1 MTDKEMLLESIKDFK
16 KSIFDLAINIITIYV
31 RSLALSMII
40 WIILSLLITHGLN
53 KIGFVTL
60 IITSIITS
68 TLLSIPLIKILK
80 HGINT
85 LKITKKFI
93 PLLDI
98 YQRFEN
104 IPDNLRVHMNTELCK
119 IDSRTDSLK
128 NELNKFI
135 DKDDKE

>member
-1 MTDKEMLLESIKDFK
+1 MTDKEILLASIKDFK

-40 WIILSLLITHGLN
+40 WMILSFLITHSLN
-53 KIGFVTL
+53 KVGFVTL
-60 IITSIITS
+60 IITSVMTS

-98 YQRFEN
+98 YQSFEN
-104 IPDNLRVHMNTELCK
+104 IPDNLRVHMNAELSK
-119 IDSRTDSLK
+119 IDSSTILLK
-128 NELNKFI
+128 DELNKFI